1 MIQGKKITVVFPAYN
16 AEKTLEKTYHSLNRE
31 VVDDIILVDDCSH
44 DRTVEI
50 GRRLGLHVLCHDR
63 NQGYGAN
70 QKTCYRAA
78 LSRGADI
85 VIMVHPDY
93 QYAPELVPAM
103 GWLIASGLFDVVLG
117 SRILGTGA
125 LEGGMPRYKFV
136 ANRVL
141 TAFQNFLVGHKLSEY
156 HTGYRAFSRDVLET
170 LPLEENSND
179 FVFDNQMLAQAIY
192 FGYRIGEVTCPT
204 RYFAEAS
211 SISFRRSTKYG
222 FGVLKTSIQFRLD
235 KLGWRRS
242 PLFSSRGRKLT
253 PSLDS
258 SLTMESGEKASEA

>member
-1 MIQGKKITVVFPAYN
+1 MIQGRKITVVFPAYN
-16 AEKTLEKTYHSLNRE
+16 AEKTLEKTYQSLDRG
-31 VVDDIILVDDCSH
+31 VVDDVILVDDCSR

-70 QKTCYRAA
+70 QKTCYREA
-78 LSRGADI
+78 LRRGAGI
-85 VIMVHPDY
+85 VVMVHPDY

-125 LEGGMPRYKFV
+125 LEGGMPRYKYV
-136 ANRVL
+136 ANRFL
-141 TAFQNFLVGHKLSEY
+141 TAFQNLLVGHKLSEY
-156 HTGYRAFSRDVLET
+156 HTGYRAFSREVLET

-179 FVFDNQMLAQAIY
+179 FVFDNQMLAQIIH

-211 SISFRRSTKYG
+211 SISFRRSMKYG
-222 FGVLKTSIQFRLD
+222 LGVLQTSVEFRLD

-242 PLFSSRGRKLT
+242 RVFYPQGRKLYT
-253 PSLDS
+253 RNVYSPAV
-258 SLTMESGEKASEA
+258 TSGWTAPGA